1 MGTLNP
7 GPRWL
12 VLHLPAFRLE
22 RCGYGPAALVVL
34 VTPERG
40 AERVVALT
48 PGAVQSGLRRGM
60 TASEARALVPELEV
74 LPWDEA
80 GEQVDRG
87 ELIRALEVISDR
99 VSAPWEDT
107 FLAEISRNPKPEAA
121 TAQDAV
127 RFARSLGHAAR
138 AAVADDPL
146 AARAVAIWIAEDEGS
161 VVVAR
166 GMAARVLAP
175 LPVTSLEP
183 GLVHGSAKEQGDL
196 FEALRAVGIETVGQW
211 AALDPAAVAGRYGPL
226 AARLH
231 RVARG
236 GSAGLLGSWTRTGSR
251 ELPSVWIELAGA
263 TTRQELLF
271 VLPGAVRELSDAL
284 AEQDLAT
291 VRLRLVLRLE
301 GSSSGMYTVSTGVRL
316 GRPSRSARKLER
328 LVTGR
333 LDRLVVEEE
342 GASAVAFGLEVVE
355 AAPDRG
361 WQPGLSD
368 RAEASEAM
376 PDLVARLAD
385 QLGDQAVFAPVL
397 EPVWRPERAWRRERF
412 PRPPSLGGRKVD
424 LRDPVDVLERWEPA
438 LPLPRPSILL
448 TQPQPIEV
456 GCEEGRP
463 VRVRLGGK
471 LEPRP
476 GWRPVTRAAG
486 PERLWGEWW
495 TRKPLDRE
503 YWVVEVDGRT
513 WWIYREP
520 KESGRAEPHAC
531 WWAHGYFD

>member
-1 MGTLNP
+1 MS
-7 GPRWL
+7 RWL

-22 RCGYGPAALVVL
+22 RCGYGASAMVVL
-34 VTPERG
+34 VAPERG

-60 TASEARALVPELEV
+60 SASEARSLVPQLEV

-87 ELIRALEVISDR
+87 ELLRALQSISDR

-107 FLAEISRNPKPEAA
+107 FLAEISRHPQPEAV
-121 TAQDAV
+121 TAQEAV
-127 RFARSLGHAAR
+127 RYARSLGHVAR

-146 AARAVAIWIAEDEGS
+146 AARAVAIWVAEDEGS
-161 VVVAR
+161 VVVAK
-166 GMAARVLAP
+166 GEAARVLAP
-175 LPVTSLEP
+175 LPVSSLEP
-183 GLVHGSAKEQGDL
+183 GQGLLSAKEQGDL

-236 GSAGLLGSWTRTGSR
+236 GSAGLLGHWTRAGSR
-251 ELPSVWIELAGA
+251 ELPSVWIEMAGA

-271 VLPGAVRELSDAL
+271 VLPGAVAELSGAL
-284 AEQDLAT
+284 AEQDLAA
-291 VRLRLVLRLE
+291 VRLRILLRVE
-301 GSSSGMYTVSTGVRL
+301 GSTSGLSTVSTGLRL
-316 GRPSRSARKLER
+316 GRPSRSARRLER
-328 LVTGR
+328 LVGER
-333 LDRLVVEEE
+333 LDRLALEEE

-355 AAPDRG
+355 AAPERG

-397 EPVWRPERAWRRERF
+397 ESVWRPERAWRRERF
-412 PRPPSLGGRKVD
+412 PRPPALSGRKVD
-424 LRDPVDVLERWEPA
+424 RRDPVEILERREPV

-448 TQPQPIEV
+448 AQPQPIEV

-463 VRVRLGGK
+463 VRVRLGTT
-471 LEPRP
+471 
-476 GWRPVTRAAG
+476 WRPITRTAG

-520 KESGRAEPHAC
+520 GAEHRAHAERA